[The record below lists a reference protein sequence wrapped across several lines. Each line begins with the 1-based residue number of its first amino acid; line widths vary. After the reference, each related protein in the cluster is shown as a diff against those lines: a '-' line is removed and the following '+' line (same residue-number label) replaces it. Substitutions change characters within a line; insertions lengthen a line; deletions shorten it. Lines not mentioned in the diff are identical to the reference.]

1 MNLAQVNY
9 QQLEGS
15 IGLRFAGGN
24 VGTIV
29 GESLKYIFAVAG
41 ILLLIYLILGGFQY
55 LTSAGDP
62 KKAQEAQSKITQA
75 LIGFVIIFAS
85 YWIVQILA
93 VVLGL
98 AKIKGVFK

>member
-9 QQLEGS
+9 QQLES
-15 IGLRFAGGN
+15 EIGLKFAGED
-24 VGTIV
+24 VGAIISD
-29 GESLKYIFAVAG
+29 SLKYIFAVAG

-85 YWIVQILA
+85 YWIVQVIA
-93 VVLGL
+93 NILGL
-98 AKIKGVFK
+98 DKIKQMFQ